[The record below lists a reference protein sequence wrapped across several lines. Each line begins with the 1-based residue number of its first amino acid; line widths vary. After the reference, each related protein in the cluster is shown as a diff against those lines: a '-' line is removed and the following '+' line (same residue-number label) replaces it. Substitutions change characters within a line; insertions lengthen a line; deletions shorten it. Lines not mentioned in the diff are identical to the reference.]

1 MDTIVTP
8 GTGQATSVVNAH
20 DRAGRLAAELR
31 VLRDDAAAVLG
42 PVAAADLDLLIVR
55 AEMFD
60 ETEAA
65 RLGRL
70 RADYPDTELEI

>member
-1 MDTIVTP
+1 MSILNDLEAAR
-8 GTGQATSVVNAH
+8 QAALD

-42 PVAAADLDLLIVR
+42 PTAAADLDLLAVACEM
-55 AEMFD
+55 AE

-65 RLGRL
+65 RLGR
-70 RADYPDTELEI
+70 DDPGTELEI

>member
-20 DRAGRLAAELR
+20 DRAGRLAAGLR
-31 VLRDDAAAVLG
+31 MLRDDAAAVLG
-42 PVAAADLDLLIVR
+42 PVAAGTLDLLAVACEM
-55 AEMFD
+55 AE
-60 ETEAA
+60 EAEAA

-70 RADYPDTELEI
+70 RADYGDVDPGF